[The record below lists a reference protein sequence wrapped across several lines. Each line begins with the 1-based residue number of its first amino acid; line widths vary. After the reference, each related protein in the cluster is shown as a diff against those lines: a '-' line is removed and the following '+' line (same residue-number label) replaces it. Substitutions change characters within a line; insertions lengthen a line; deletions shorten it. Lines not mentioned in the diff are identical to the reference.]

1 MATQTHAGQSQT
13 ATTDLEGEVE
23 HLRAELAR
31 SRKRSGAVQL
41 AAFFAVLLGL
51 AALIGVAFR
60 VNHDQT
66 TLNAMHDQ
74 MSGTQMPANMPAN
87 MGGRGSAT
95 ATSSESAGP
104 AQPVSAQLGDYW
116 VRPDVTSVPAGKVT
130 FTAENVGA
138 VPHELMIERAPIKM
152 QGPGQPVE
160 DAALGMI
167 DDMAPGESGQMTVT
181 LKPGM
186 YVLFCNAPGH
196 YAAGQHTMFRVTG

>member
-1 MATQTHAGQSQT
+1 MATQTDKEPTQAS
-13 ATTDLEGEVE
+13 ATDLEAEVE
-23 HLRAELAR
+23 HLRAELAQ
-31 SRKRSGAVQL
+31 SKKRSGTVQI
-41 AAFFAVLLGL
+41 AAFFAALLGL
-51 AALIGVAFR
+51 AALVGVAFR
-60 VNHDQT
+60 VNNDQT

-95 ATSSESAGP
+95 ATDVESAGP
-104 AQPVSAQLGDYW
+104 AHQVSAQLGDYW
-116 VRPDVTSVPAGKVT
+116 VRSDVGSVVAGKVT

-152 QGPGQPVE
+152 EGPGQPVE

-167 DDMAPGESGQMTVT
+167 EDMDPGESGQMTVT

-186 YVLFCNAPGH
+186 YMLFCNAPGH